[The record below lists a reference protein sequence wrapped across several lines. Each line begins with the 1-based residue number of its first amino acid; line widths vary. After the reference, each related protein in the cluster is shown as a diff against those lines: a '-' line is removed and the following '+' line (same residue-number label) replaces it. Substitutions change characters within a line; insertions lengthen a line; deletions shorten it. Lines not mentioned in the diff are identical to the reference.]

1 MAYFRV
7 LDSAKR
13 PMQRLGYLKH
23 LLNRCAALETSS
35 LETLGHDL
43 TEVATRQVRISLTP
57 ALAEYVRR
65 RLTDG
70 TYRVLRG
77 QVAAWERQDTAS
89 QAFLEM
95 QDLYLSD
102 PRLPSRT
109 GKLVAEDWRK
119 YPYLGVHLGLIR
131 AGTWSPF
138 ERGLVLL
145 RLTPKAELEAFREYK
160 PEANPMP
167 ISTGQRMLLLYCLL
181 ENDGDVLKQL
191 YVRLPEDQPFS
202 DRDASD
208 LLPDMFRMIGQQ
220 FWNRSL
226 PVEERRKLERLLKI
240 ADSIE
245 QLLGD
250 RP

>member
-1 MAYFRV
+1 
-7 LDSAKR
+7 
-13 PMQRLGYLKH
+13 
-23 LLNRCAALETSS
+23 
-35 LETLGHDL
+35 
-43 TEVATRQVRISLTP
+43 
-57 ALAEYVRR
+57 
-65 RLTDG
+65 
-70 TYRVLRG
+70 
-77 QVAAWERQDTAS
+77 
-89 QAFLEM
+89 
-95 QDLYLSD
+95 
-102 PRLPSRT
+102 
-109 GKLVAEDWRK
+109 
-119 YPYLGVHLGLIR
+119 
-131 AGTWSPF
+131 
-138 ERGLVLL
+138 
-145 RLTPKAELEAFREYK
+145 
-160 PEANPMP
+160 
-167 ISTGQRMLLLYCLL
+167 MLLLYCLL